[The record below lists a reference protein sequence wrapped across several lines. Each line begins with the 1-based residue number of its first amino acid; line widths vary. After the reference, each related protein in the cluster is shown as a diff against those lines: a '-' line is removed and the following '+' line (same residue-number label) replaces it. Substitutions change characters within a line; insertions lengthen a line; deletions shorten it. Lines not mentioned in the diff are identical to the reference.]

1 MSDALIGALLPVLA
15 GLATGL
21 PVMLGA
27 LRQVPRALVALERIA
42 NELQRVADRLDRAEV
57 VYLSTPEGNGGYQ
70 RAARHHP

>member
-1 MSDALIGALLPVLA
+1 MNDALIGALLPVIA

-21 PVMLGA
+21 PVMIGA
-27 LRQVPRALVALERIA
+27 LRQVPRALEQLERAATALHRIA
-42 NELQRVADRLDRAEV
+42 ERLDRAEV

>member
-1 MSDALIGALLPVLA
+1 MNDALIGALLPVLA

-21 PVMLGA
+21 PVMFGA

-42 NELQRVADRLDRAEV
+42 GQLDRVAERLERAEV
-57 VYLSTPEGNGGYQ
+57 VYLSAPDGNGSYQ